1 MSSGLLLDWSMS
13 KQTYIYLVWVHLLAF
28 SSCKDDIIV
37 PCMEDINIQDEMSLL
52 TMIVWCGISNK
63 VKMT

>member
-52 TMIVWCGISNK
+52 TMIV
-63 VKMT
+63 